1 MDRWS
6 KDAMRAYAVALV
18 VAGASLSAQADV
30 FDGLAGNTRSEQ
42 EAKLA
47 LDAFLRIAPGSARDE
62 RLGRA
67 SEIAFVAADDAMCMR
82 LASEAESRASLSDGA
97 LTAALRARA
106 RRGLAREFADMG
118 ERLVAGRRAA
128 VTQAIAAEEAAL
140 LPLADAALRSGE
152 RTVGMWI
159 FRAIAEQLPEDAA
172 RLANLALAHRH
183 VGQLAEARRV
193 YERALQLAPND
204 SWTWNDYGLLL
215 RVAGDPAASRTAFQR
230 SIACDAK
237 FGEGPGIT
245 NLVVEA
251 AQARVEESR
260 RTQVLAD
267 ASRALMVRPDAALL
281 RRAAIDLVLRDAGVA
296 RPQQL
301 PDKGA
306 AVR

>member
-1 MDRWS
+1 
-6 KDAMRAYAVALV
+6 
-18 VAGASLSAQADV
+18 
-30 FDGLAGNTRSEQ
+30 
-42 EAKLA
+42 
-47 LDAFLRIAPGSARDE
+47 
-62 RLGRA
+62 
-67 SEIAFVAADDAMCMR
+67 
-82 LASEAESRASLSDGA
+82 
-97 LTAALRARA
+97 
-106 RRGLAREFADMG
+106 
-118 ERLVAGRRAA
+118 
-128 VTQAIAAEEAAL
+128 L

-152 RTVGMWI
+152 RKVGMWI
-159 FRAIAEQLPEDAA
+159 FRAIAELLPEDAA

-183 VGQLAEARRV
+183 VGQVAEARRV

-215 RVAGDPAASRTAFQR
+215 RAAGDPAAARAAFER

-251 AQARVEESR
+251 AQGRVDASARA
-260 RTQVLAD
+260 QVLAD
-267 ASRALMVRPDAALL
+267 ASRALLVRPDAALL

-296 RPQQL
+296 RPQQH

>member
-1 MDRWS
+1 
-6 KDAMRAYAVALV
+6 MRAPAAALV
-18 VAGASLSAQADV
+18 VAVTSLSAQADV
-30 FDGLAGNTRSEQ
+30 FDRLAAKASAEQ
-42 EAKLA
+42 EARLA

-67 SEIAFVAADDAMCMR
+67 SEVAFVAADYAQCVR
-82 LASEAESRASLSDGA
+82 LAAEAESQASLPDGA
-97 LTAALRARA
+97 LTAALRAMARLGRA
-106 RRGLAREFADMG
+106 GVLVDVGARLAPA
-118 ERLVAGRRAA
+118 RRAA

-140 LPLADAALRSGE
+140 LPLADAALRSGK
-152 RTVGMWI
+152 RDVGMWM
-159 FRAIAEQLPEDAA
+159 FRAIAELLPEDPT
-172 RLANLALAHRH
+172 RLSNLALAHRH

-215 RVAGDPAASRTAFQR
+215 RAAGDPVAARTAFER

-251 AQARVEESR
+251 AQGRVDASR
-260 RTQVLAD
+260 RARVLAD
-267 ASRALMVRPDAALL
+267 ASRALLVRPDAALL
-281 RRAAIDLVLRDAGVA
+281 RRAAIDLVLLDAGGV